1 MKKSQPLIGVCIP
14 TFNEGNYLFESVQ
27 SILNQ
32 TYKNFVIYILNDGS
46 EIKWHN
52 LYKKAFSNN
61 KKIIYI
67 YQKNLGIIKTSEKL
81 LNICKKN
88 KKIKF
93 IARMDADDISHPRR
107 FEHQIDYILKN
118 KYELLGCHF
127 KRMNSDKKIFEKN
140 LAPLNNEHLI
150 FHLLTGS
157 PFAHGSIIF
166 NKNILKKK
174 IDYTTSDKNLTI
186 FPEDYNFYLKCIY
199 QNIKIGAVNKF
210 LYFHRHHHLS
220 YSMKNSKKY
229 NHSLKKSRNIF
240 FLNYSLV
247 LSRILSKKLFLKNF
261 YSKVLLLKLIL
272 IFRSKLKYNNIIIIL
287 SIFKTY
293 DFFLILKYFFKRKI
307 MKFIYV

>member
-229 NHSLKKSRNIF
+229 NHSLNKSRNIF